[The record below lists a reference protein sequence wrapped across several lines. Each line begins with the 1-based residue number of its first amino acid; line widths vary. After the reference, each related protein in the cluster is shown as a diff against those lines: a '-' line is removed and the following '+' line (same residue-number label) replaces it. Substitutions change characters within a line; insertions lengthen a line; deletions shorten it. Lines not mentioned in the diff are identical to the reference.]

1 MVQTATS
8 DPSKL
13 LKRLAAHA
21 DLEELLPTTYTITN
35 HNADTALDC
44 DSTSD
49 GELADVIGSLIID
62 LQAAG
67 IIAGTVS

>member
-1 MVQTATS
+1 MVQTASS

-13 LKRLAAHA
+13 LAQVA
-21 DLEELLPTTYTITN
+21 DLKQTTVYTITN

-67 IIAGTVS
+67 IITGTVA

>member
-1 MVQTATS
+1 MVQT
-8 DPSKL
+8 DPF
-13 LKRLAAHA
+13 LKRLTTVK
-21 DLEELLPTTYTITN
+21 DNLTSQTTTYTITN

-67 IIAGTVS
+67 IIGGTVT